1 MENTQVDKKSFQ
13 NLNSGEVDVRR
24 KILRHILD
32 SFDSEKEQTRIK
44 DLDNSSYH
52 FINKMKEVMKRDL
65 LNISMEIR
73 ESVDLLKYSQKSL
86 EYFKVSG
93 SKHVRELKKIHN
105 SAIANHHVY
114 TVHVKKSYRVNHV
127 LYSILQGKKYNRI
140 ESSHSKGFDLNKFKE
155 QVISAFDSYF
165 SFLSERP

>member
-93 SKHVRELKKIHN
+93 SKHVF
-105 SAIANHHVY
+105 AVVY
-114 TVHVKKSYRVNHV
+114 NLHVNHGV
-127 LYSILQGKKYNRI
+127 CLFFFHSLYVQL
-140 ESSHSKGFDLNKFKE
+140 
-155 QVISAFDSYF
+155 VF
-165 SFLSERP
+165 S